1 MSKGK
6 STLSAAAGRLEQR
19 GQPCFRGLF
28 VQHFP
33 DALPGFR
40 TQMAALFRT
49 GGQIQQSLGQGR
61 DVILR
66 HDDAVAAV
74 LDHFQLAG
82 KIAHHHGHTKSHGFG
97 HRRPG
102 SYGRER

>member
-6 STLSAAAGRLEQR
+6 STLSAVAGRLEQR

-40 TQMAALFRT
+40 PQMAALFRT
-49 GGQIQQSLGQGR
+49 GGQIQQAAE
-61 DVILR
+61 VIKLPFYKR
-66 HDDAVAAV
+66 
-74 LDHFQLAG
+74 
-82 KIAHHHGHTKSHGFG
+82 S
-97 HRRPG
+97 
-102 SYGRER
+102 